1 MLQRVAID
9 QLKVSVECMKYRGG
23 LVVYV
28 ATREG
33 LAKCA
38 MDPAGGMKT
47 LLV

>member
-1 MLQRVAID
+1 MPD
-9 QLKVSVECMKYRGG
+9 D